1 MPSAPSGKKGVRLG
15 MTMWCD
21 VDDNERREGAE
32 GGVCDVAVPTTGLT
46 DVWHDVVQSIVS
58 ALEARDPH
66 TAEHSLRVGDMAERT
81 CALMGFDAA
90 TTATVHMA
98 AHVHDIGKI
107 GIRDAVLL
115 KRGRLT
121 PDEHAVLHEH
131 PRIGYEIL
139 RGCPSLSSV
148 ADIVLHH
155 HERWDGSGYPD
166 GLAGEEIPLG
176 ARVVTIADSIDA
188 MLGKRLCRKSLTR
201 EACREEI
208 RHNAG
213 VMYDPRIALFVVE
226 HWDEIVGPVEFPAYD
241 DEPSVLCGRLHCCVP
256 ALGAHACAGSCMKS
270 PVCEAWGWSKS
281 AEAV

>member
-1 MPSAPSGKKGVRLG
+1 

-81 CALMGFDAA
+81 CVLLGLDSE

-139 RGCPSLSSV
+139 RGCP
-148 ADIVLHH
+148 
-155 HERWDGSGYPD
+155 
-166 GLAGEEIPLG
+166 LALVRRRYR
-176 ARVVTIADSIDA
+176 AA
-188 MLGKRLCRKSLTR
+188 
-201 EACREEI
+201 
-208 RHNAG
+208 
-213 VMYDPRIALFVVE
+213 
-226 HWDEIVGPVEFPAYD
+226 
-241 DEPSVLCGRLHCCVP
+241 PSR
-256 ALGAHACAGSCMKS
+256 ALGWERVS
-270 PVCEAWGWSKS
+270 
-281 AEAV
+281 